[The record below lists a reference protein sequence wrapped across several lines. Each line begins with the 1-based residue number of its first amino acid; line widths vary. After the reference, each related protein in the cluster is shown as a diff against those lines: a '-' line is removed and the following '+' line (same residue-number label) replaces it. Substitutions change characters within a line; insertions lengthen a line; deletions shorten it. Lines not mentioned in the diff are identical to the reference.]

1 MKRFFLYVSFLA
13 VLVVSSCTYLIKIKD
28 GKTAYERKQ
37 YAVAANY
44 FQKEYSKAKSSLEK
58 GKIAFLLGESF
69 RQLHNDTKAVQWYKT
84 AYESY
89 ANVDA
94 LKEQAYCLKRQG
106 QYKEAAEAFKQ
117 LGTEIGS
124 PYEYKR
130 EITACT
136 VAQGW
141 IDDAKYS
148 GFKVETT
155 DYNSSDADYLP
166 AMYENKTLVF
176 TSDRANSTG
185 EVTYGWTGRRF
196 TDLFIAENNT
206 AKNFD
211 NSINTPFNEA
221 AASFT
226 ADFTEMYF
234 VRSGGEQ
241 AEEQFTKIYYS
252 KKINGTWTTP
262 EVLSFCKDKVN
273 YSTPSV
279 SKDGKVLYFSCND
292 SEGWGGLDIYACTKG
307 ADGFTDPV
315 ILNRSINSVGNE
327 AYPFIDGDTLYFA
340 SDYHTGMGGWDIFKS
355 YKLKDNNWSAP
366 QNMKFP
372 INSGADDFG
381 WVIDNQ
387 SPLSEG
393 IFQQG
398 YFTSNR
404 SGGKG
409 SDDIYRFERG
419 IPPPRPV
426 VVKVD
431 TPSKTLPKIVYKNIL
446 DVIVLEKI
454 WAIPDNPNSAVKGRK
469 PLANAQIT
477 AQMGNQKRVL
487 SINTEGVASIELD
500 DNMDYSFVA
509 SKEGYLNN
517 QAKFTSKGLGKDPAN
532 PVQKFELEIVLDK
545 IFKNREITLEN
556 IYYDYDKWDIRTD
569 AQPTLNKLAETLS
582 QNPTIKIQLASHT
595 DCRGN
600 DTYNATLSQKRA
612 ESAVSYLISRG
623 IEASRLSAV
632 GYGESQPAV
641 SCDCKKCT
649 EADHQA
655 NRRTTFKIVE

>member
-1 MKRFFLYVSFLA
+1 MALFI
-13 VLVVSSCTYLIKIKD
+13 SSCTYLIKIKD
-28 GKTAYERKQ
+28 GRTAYERKQ
-37 YAVAANY
+37 YAVAANF
-44 FQKEYSKAKSSLEK
+44 FQKEYSKAKSNLEK
-58 GKIAFLLGESF
+58 GKIAFLLGESY
-69 RQLHNDTKAVQWYKT
+69 RQLHNDSKAVQWYKT

-94 LKEQAYCLKRQG
+94 LREQAYCLKRQE

-124 PYEYKR
+124 PYEYRR

-148 GFKVETT
+148 GYKVE
-155 DYNSSDADYLP
+155 DSGFNSSDADYAP
-166 AMYENKTLVF
+166 SVYENNQVVF
-176 TSDRANSTG
+176 SSDRASSTG
-185 EVTYGWTGRRF
+185 EATYGWTGKRF
-196 TDLFIAENNT
+196 TDLFIADKST
-206 AKNFD
+206 PKNFD

-221 AASFT
+221 ATTFT
-226 ADFTEMYF
+226 GDFSEMYF

-241 AEEQFTKIYYS
+241 TEEQFTKIYYS
-252 KKINGTWTTP
+252 KKISGTWTTP

-279 SKDGKVLYFSCND
+279 SKDGKTLYFSSND
-292 SEGWGGLDIYACTKG
+292 PEGWGGLDIYSCLKG
-307 ADGFTDPV
+307 ADGFTDPK
-315 ILNRSINSVGNE
+315 IIGRTINSTGNE

-340 SDYHTGMGGWDIFKS
+340 SDFHTGMGGWDIFKS
-355 YKLKDNNWSAP
+355 YKLKDNNWSTP
-366 QNMKFP
+366 QNMKYP

-381 WVIDNQ
+381 FVVDYQ
-387 SPLSEG
+387 SPLKEG

-398 YFTSNR
+398 FLTSNR
-404 SGGKG
+404 IGGKG
-409 SDDIYRFERG
+409 SDDIYRFEKG

-431 TPSKTLPKIVYKNIL
+431 TPTTTKPTVVYKNLL

-454 WAIPDNPNSAVKGRK
+454 FASADNPNSSVIGRK
-469 PLANAQIT
+469 PLADAKVAINIGT
-477 AQMGNQKRVL
+477 KKRDVTV
-487 SINTEGVASIELD
+487 NTEGVASIELE
-500 DNMDYSFVA
+500 DNLDYSFFA

-532 PVQKFELEIVLDK
+532 PVQKFEVEIVLDK
-545 IFKNREITLEN
+545 IFKNKEITLEN

-569 AQPTLNKLAETLS
+569 AQPTLNKLAETLA
-582 QNPTIKIQLASHT
+582 QNPQIKIQLASHT

-600 DTYNATLSQKRA
+600 DAYNATLSQKRA
-612 ESAVSYLISRG
+612 ESAVSYLISKG
-623 IEASRLSAV
+623 IDAARLSAK

-649 EADHQA
+649 ESEHQA
-655 NRRTTFKIVE
+655 NRRTTFKVIE